1 MKSILNLVFIISL
14 GYGADYF
21 KPDLY
26 SLPRNQG
33 NSNPFNLP
41 EGTLKIIGIMAQFK
55 FEDTDN
61 SKTSGRGEF
70 LTEETSYNFINSSI
84 PRCDGLLLDSPPH
97 DGLYF
102 KRHLEAVENY
112 YRNISNSTIDISGT
126 VIMNSDPDSKG
137 YYRVSKQMEYYAQGD
152 HLLAEFFSE
161 ALLLAQFDI
170 ETFLDQDPI
179 EDVLFVVFHAGLGQD
194 FSYPSLDPTIYD
206 LKSAYIDEEMMQGV
220 TPTEI
225 LNKPIYSGIVLPE
238 TQNII
243 YYDVVEDIFGNPD
256 FNTDDLCDIQIG
268 MTGIFSMLLG
278 YKMGLPP
285 MFNVENG
292 DPGVG
297 LFGLMDYGSNNG
309 QGVIPAPPTP
319 WTRIKA
325 GWSDVDTINIFNNN
339 DLILINTFN
348 QSNTIYQIDISENE
362 YFLIENR
369 NNHIIPGYD
378 IEYLRYLLKDDYLCE
393 NCNLNCNG
401 ININEIIDNI
411 LIIEECIEDHPFSND
426 RLHYFDLMKTLIE
439 NMDPSLLNI
448 DGNMDGN
455 IFSGFKNYDMGLPG
469 SGILIW
475 HITEPLESD
484 YYMGINNDRDKRAVH
499 LEEADGAID
508 MGFESYLFGSNS
520 NSFGWR
526 WDYWYQGNM
535 EYERFNSGSDSV
547 LFNNWS
553 IPNTR
558 TSEGSESFLSV
569 EVLSEISDSMYIRVI
584 FDDGMDIIY
593 LSDEP
598 VQYLGNMVFNSM
610 GSIFYEKQG
619 MIYKHSFDGSI
630 IIDMDDSYIE
640 GELVYTSDGNICIDP
655 GCNMGNV
662 IQPTG
667 YIEYVDSLTTEQGA
681 LSLGD
686 LDGDG
691 LDEIITIEEGD
702 IIVKNSNGTL
712 VNGFPVEGEF
722 SGIPLIANIL
732 DIENNHPEIICRE
745 GQDIIILSNNG
756 ERLRRLSSL
765 DADQP
770 LAMVPHW
777 GGKMAL
783 IDGARLFLFGLDMD
797 HSYWLNP
804 LSQPSGYPLSTGSHI
819 SASLVSQKAYN
830 YPNPI
835 TEGHTK
841 FRFFVENSGGNIQV
855 RIYDVAGFLIKD
867 DLELLDGNVSLNDWN
882 EISWD
887 NIQVDAGL
895 YLAEIKRD
903 IGSSELVRLV
913 VLK

>member
-1 MKSILNLVFIISL
+1 LKFILNLVFIISL

-26 SLPRNQG
+26 FLPRNQG
-33 NSNPFNLP
+33 NPNPFNLP

-319 WTRIKA
+319 WTRI
-325 GWSDVDTINIFNNN
+325 
-339 DLILINTFN
+339 
-348 QSNTIYQIDISENE
+348 
-362 YFLIENR
+362 
-369 NNHIIPGYD
+369 H
-378 IEYLRYLLKDDYLCE
+378 
-393 NCNLNCNG
+393 
-401 ININEIIDNI
+401 
-411 LIIEECIEDHPFSND
+411 
-426 RLHYFDLMKTLIE
+426 KT
-439 NMDPSLLNI
+439 
-448 DGNMDGN
+448 
-455 IFSGFKNYDMGLPG
+455 K
-469 SGILIW
+469 
-475 HITEPLESD
+475 
-484 YYMGINNDRDKRAVH
+484 
-499 LEEADGAID
+499 
-508 MGFESYLFGSNS
+508 
-520 NSFGWR
+520 
-526 WDYWYQGNM
+526 
-535 EYERFNSGSDSV
+535 
-547 LFNNWS
+547 
-553 IPNTR
+553 
-558 TSEGSESFLSV
+558 
-569 EVLSEISDSMYIRVI
+569 
-584 FDDGMDIIY
+584 
-593 LSDEP
+593 
-598 VQYLGNMVFNSM
+598 
-610 GSIFYEKQG
+610 
-619 MIYKHSFDGSI
+619 
-630 IIDMDDSYIE
+630 
-640 GELVYTSDGNICIDP
+640 
-655 GCNMGNV
+655 
-662 IQPTG
+662 
-667 YIEYVDSLTTEQGA
+667 
-681 LSLGD
+681 
-686 LDGDG
+686 
-691 LDEIITIEEGD
+691 
-702 IIVKNSNGTL
+702 
-712 VNGFPVEGEF
+712 
-722 SGIPLIANIL
+722 
-732 DIENNHPEIICRE
+732 
-745 GQDIIILSNNG
+745 
-756 ERLRRLSSL
+756 
-765 DADQP
+765 
-770 LAMVPHW
+770 
-777 GGKMAL
+777 
-783 IDGARLFLFGLDMD
+783 
-797 HSYWLNP
+797 
-804 LSQPSGYPLSTGSHI
+804 
-819 SASLVSQKAYN
+819 
-830 YPNPI
+830 
-835 TEGHTK
+835 
-841 FRFFVENSGGNIQV
+841 
-855 RIYDVAGFLIKD
+855 
-867 DLELLDGNVSLNDWN
+867 
-882 EISWD
+882 
-887 NIQVDAGL
+887 
-895 YLAEIKRD
+895 
-903 IGSSELVRLV
+903 
-913 VLK
+913 